1 MELIPFDKIAT
12 LALFMGALGG
22 LWLLVQRHRGR
33 LSAPLQRGRRLRVR
47 EVASLGPVGRAL
59 ILSVD
64 GGDYLVVQVK
74 GSGLALQPLPPMAE
88 GAA

>member
-1 MELIPFDKIAT
+1 MELIPSDKIAV
-12 LALFMGALGG
+12 LALFMAGLGL

-47 EVASLGPVGRAL
+47 EAASLGPAGRAL

-64 GGDYLVVQVK
+64 GGEYLVVQVK
-74 GSGLALQPLPPMAE
+74 GSGLAVQPLPPVAE